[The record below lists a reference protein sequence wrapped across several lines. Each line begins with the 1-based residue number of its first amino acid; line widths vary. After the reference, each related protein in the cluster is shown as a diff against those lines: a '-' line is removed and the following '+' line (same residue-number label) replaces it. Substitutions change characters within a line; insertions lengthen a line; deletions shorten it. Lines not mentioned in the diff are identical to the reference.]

1 MGNGFYYINP
11 SHVMNGRTCKV
22 GVGKGRKVI
31 GRGCCACARLQ
42 RWVAGI
48 SSVRG
53 RKSDMFR
60 LFGTVSWSQSGTA
73 VRRP

>member
-22 GVGKGRKVI
+22 GAGKGRKVI
-31 GRGCCACARLQ
+31 GRGSTATTG
-42 RWVAGI
+42 AGHFLLL
-48 SSVRG
+48 G
-53 RKSDMFR
+53 GCKCDMFR
-60 LFGTVSWSQSGTA
+60 LFGTVNWSASGTA